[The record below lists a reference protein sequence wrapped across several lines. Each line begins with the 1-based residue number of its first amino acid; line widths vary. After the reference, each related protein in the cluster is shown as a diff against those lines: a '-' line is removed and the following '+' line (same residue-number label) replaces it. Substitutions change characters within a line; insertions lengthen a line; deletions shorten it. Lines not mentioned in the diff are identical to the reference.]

1 MPDPHK
7 TYEPDCGIG
16 EMMGRRDQR
25 GSAALEFCC
34 VAVPWL
40 LSMFVVF
47 DLGRYAITMHS
58 LHMLADAGAR
68 LWTICQANDL
78 VQGTTSFT
86 NCTGDPLPLD
96 SDKQAVA
103 PFLYTGGLT
112 PTLNIQLA
120 SGNTTP
126 ATVTASQPSCA
137 DGPPPCFRM
146 LMPIWGTVLN
156 RPSASTAIPF

>member
-1 MPDPHK
+1 
-7 TYEPDCGIG
+7 
-16 EMMGRRDQR
+16 MMRRGDQR
-25 GSAALEFCC
+25 GSAALEFCL
-34 VAVPWL
+34 VAVPWF

-68 LWTICQANDL
+68 KWMVCYASVVVINNGAPAALATGC
-78 VQGTTSFT
+78 S
-86 NCTGDPLPLD
+86 GDPIPSA

-103 PFLYTGGLT
+103 PFLFAGGLA
-112 PTLNIQLA
+112 PTLDVELA

-126 ATVTASQPSCA
+126 ATATASQPN
-137 DGPPPCFRM
+137 FTM

-156 RPSASTAIPF
+156 RPSASTKIPF